1 MKLRLVLDARTAND
15 HFPGIGR
22 YMVGLARA
30 LVPFLA
36 QGEEMI
42 LLRDPTQSSA
52 LDLIEL
58 AGEQVRVFDV
68 PISIFSP
75 RQQWTL
81 PRLLRRLRADVYHSP
96 YYLMPY
102 WPGVPS
108 VVTIHDLIPLR
119 YPEYFTPFQRLVY
132 GVAVRLAAR
141 TAKRV
146 LADSQSAAHD
156 LQRFLGLPDAHIR
169 VVPAAADPTFHV
181 CTAVEVKAIR
191 DKYGLPEGYVLHLS
205 SNKPHKNLVRLVEA
219 WALLEERGET
229 FGHSLALAGQV
240 SPRYPEARDRI
251 RLLSMEGRVREL
263 GRIPDADLPALYSG
277 ASWFVF
283 PSLYEGFGLPVLEA
297 MACGTLVVCSNT
309 SSLPEI
315 VGDAAI
321 TFDPLETE
329 AIAEALARALADPG
343 LARRMEAKALRRA
356 RRFSWERTAQLA
368 YQCYKEV
375 MAGIE

>member
-1 MKLRLVLDARTAND
+1 MTRYVLDARTATD

-22 YMVGLARA
+22 YVAGLARA

-42 LLRDPTQSSA
+42 LLHDPTQSST
-52 LDLIEL
+52 LDLVGL
-58 AGEQVRVFDV
+58 AGERVRVVDV
-68 PISIFSP
+68 PISVFSP

-81 PRLLRRLRADVYHSP
+81 PRLLHRLRADVYHSP

-146 LADSQSAAHD
+146 LADSQSAAND
-156 LQRFLGLPDAHIR
+156 LQLFLGLPEAHIR

-181 CTAVEVKAIR
+181 CTATEVKAIR
-191 DKYGLPEGYVLHLS
+191 EKYDLPERYVLHLS
-205 SNKPHKNLVRLVEA
+205 SSKPHKNLVRLVEA

-240 SPRYPEARDRI
+240 SPRYPEVRDRV
-251 RLLSMEGRVREL
+251 RLLNMEGLVRLL
-263 GRIPDADLPALYSG
+263 GRIPDSDLPALYNG
-277 ASWFVF
+277 AAWFVF

-297 MACGTLVVCSNT
+297 MACGTPVVCSNT

-321 TFDPLETE
+321 TFDPEDTEGMTE
-329 AIAEALARALADPG
+329 ALIHALVDPVLA
-343 LARRMEAKALRRA
+343 MEMGNKALQRA
-356 RRFSWERTAQLA
+356 RQFSWERTAWLA
-368 YQCYKEV
+368 YQCYQDV
-375 MAGIE
+375 LAGIE

>member
-1 MKLRLVLDARTAND
+1 LFRKRSDFPALTGYVLDARTAAD

-22 YMVGLARA
+22 YTANLARA
-30 LVPFLA
+30 LVPLLE
-36 QGEEMI
+36 QTEEMI
-42 LLRDPTQSSA
+42 LLRDPTQPST
-52 LDLIEL
+52 LDLTEL
-58 AGEQVRVFDV
+58 AGERVRVVDV
-68 PISIFSP
+68 PISPFSP
-75 RQQWTL
+75 RQQWKL

-132 GVAVRLAAR
+132 GVTVRLAAR
-141 TAKRV
+141 TAKMV
-146 LADSQSAAHD
+146 LADSRSAAHD
-156 LQRFLGLPDAHIR
+156 LQRFLGLSEARIR

-191 DKYGLPEGYVLHLS
+191 EKYDLPEGYVLHLS

-251 RLLSMEGRVREL
+251 RLLSMKGRVRVL
-263 GRIPDADLPALYSG
+263 GRIPDRDLPALYSG

-297 MACGTLVVCSNT
+297 MACGTPVVCSNT

-329 AIAEALARALADPG
+329 AIAEALAYALADPDSLGEWRQRLSGEPAG
-343 LARRMEAKALRRA
+343 LAGNE
-356 RRFSWERTAQLA
+356 QPN
-368 YQCYKEV
+368 
-375 MAGIE
+375 

>member
-1 MKLRLVLDARTAND
+1 MRLVLDARTAND

-22 YMVGLARA
+22 YVAGLARA
-30 LVPFLA
+30 LVQFLG

-42 LLRDPTQSSA
+42 LLRDPTQSSS
-52 LDLIEL
+52 LDLVGL
-58 AGEQVRVFDV
+58 AGERVQVVGV
-68 PISIFSP
+68 PVSVFSP

-132 GVAVRLAAR
+132 GVMVRLAAH
-141 TAKRV
+141 TTKRV
-146 LADSQSAAHD
+146 LADSRSAARD
-156 LQRFLGLPDAHIR
+156 LQSFLGLSDTRIR
-169 VVPAAADPTFHV
+169 VVPAAADPMFHV
-181 CTAVEVKAIR
+181 CSAEEVKAIR
-191 DKYGLPEGYVLHLS
+191 DKYSLPEAYVLHLS
-205 SNKPHKNLVRLVEA
+205 SSKPHKNLVRLVEA
-219 WALLEERGET
+219 WALLEERGVT
-229 FGHSLALAGQV
+229 SGCSLALAGQV

-251 RLLSMEGRVREL
+251 RLLSMEGRVRLL
-263 GRIPDADLPALYSG
+263 GRIPDHDLPGLYSG

-297 MACGTLVVCSNT
+297 MACGTPVVCSNT

-315 VGDAAI
+315 VGDTAI
-321 TFDPLETE
+321 TFDPVDTE
-329 AIAEALARALADPG
+329 GIAQALTHALVDPERAKEMG
-343 LARRMEAKALRRA
+343 EKALQRA
-356 RRFSWERTAQLA
+356 RQFDWERTAQLA
-368 YQCYKEV
+368 YQCYQDV
-375 MAGIE
+375 IADIE

>member
-1 MKLRLVLDARTAND
+1 MRLVLDARTAND

-22 YMVGLARA
+22 YVAGLARA
-30 LVPFLA
+30 LVPLLA
-36 QGEEMI
+36 RDEEMI
-42 LLRDPTQSSA
+42 LLRDPTQPSA
-52 LDLIEL
+52 LHLAEL
-58 AGEQVRVFDV
+58 AGERVRVVDV
-68 PISIFSP
+68 PISPFSP

-81 PRLLRRLRADVYHSP
+81 PRLLHRLRADVYHSP

-119 YPEYFTPFQRLVY
+119 YPEYFSLFQRLVY
-132 GVAVRLAAR
+132 GVTVRLAAR

-146 LADSQSAAHD
+146 LADSQSAAQD
-156 LQRFLGLPDAHIR
+156 LQRFLGLSEARIR

-191 DKYGLPEGYVLHLS
+191 DKYDLPEGYVLHLS
-205 SNKPHKNLVRLVEA
+205 SSKPHKNLVRLVEA

-229 FGHSLALAGQV
+229 SGCSLALAGQV

-251 RLLSMEGRVREL
+251 RLLSMEGRVRLL
-263 GRIPDADLPALYSG
+263 GRIPDRDLPALYSG

-297 MACGTLVVCSNT
+297 MACGTPVVCSNT

-321 TFDPLETE
+321 TFDPVDTE
-329 AIAEALARALADPG
+329 GIAKALAHALADPERAKEMG
-343 LARRMEAKALRRA
+343 KKALQQA
-356 RRFSWERTAQLA
+356 HQFNWERTAQLA
-368 YQCYKEV
+368 YQCYREV
-375 MAGIE
+375 LAGVR

>member
-1 MKLRLVLDARTAND
+1 MSMRLVLDARTVND

-22 YMVGLARA
+22 YVVGLARA

-42 LLRDPTQSSA
+42 LLRDPTHSST
-52 LDLIEL
+52 LDLMSL
-58 AGEQVRVFDV
+58 VGDRVRILDV
-68 PISIFSP
+68 PISPFSP

-96 YYLMPY
+96 YYLTPY

-119 YPEYFTPFQRLVY
+119 YPEYYTPFQRLIY
-132 GVAVRLAAR
+132 GVSVRLAAR
-141 TAKRV
+141 TAQRV
-146 LADSQSAAHD
+146 LADSQSAAYA
-156 LQRFLGLPDAHIR
+156 LQYFMGLSEARIR
-169 VVPAAADPTFHV
+169 VIPAAADSTFCV
-181 CTAVEVKAIR
+181 RTTVEVKAIR
-191 DKYGLPEGYVLHLS
+191 DKYDLPEEYVLHLS
-205 SNKPHKNLVRLVEA
+205 SSKPHKNLVRLVDA

-229 FGHSLALAGQV
+229 FGHSLALAGQM

-251 RLLSMEGRVREL
+251 RMLSMESRVRLL
-263 GRIPDADLPALYSG
+263 GRIPDSDLPALYSG

-297 MACGTLVVCSNT
+297 MACGTPVICSNT
-309 SSLPEI
+309 SSLPEV

-321 TFDPLETE
+321 TFDPVDTE
-329 AIAEALARALADPG
+329 GMTEALAHALADSERAKEMG
-343 LARRMEAKALRRA
+343 KKALQQA
-356 RRFSWERTAQLA
+356 RKFSWERTARLA
-368 YQCYKEV
+368 YQCYQDV
-375 MAGIE
+375 II